1 MSVSARIL
9 FVTVKVKTEVKFAL
23 DTWIFYQN
31 LILPQ
36 LRSDSH
42 SPQPPPAP
50 PPKKIICF
58 NDSHSKMMKNAF
70 LFHLNSSFRSQD
82 I

>member
-9 FVTVKVKTEVKFAL
+9 FVTVKVKTEVKFAV

-42 SPQPPPAP
+42 SPPRP

>member
-9 FVTVKVKTEVKFAL
+9 FVTVKVKTEVKFAV

-42 SPQPPPAP
+42 SPPPPPPPPP
-50 PPKKIICF
+50 PPKK
-58 NDSHSKMMKNAF
+58 K
-70 LFHLNSSFRSQD
+70 LFASMIAIQK
-82 I
+82 

>member
-9 FVTVKVKTEVKFAL
+9 FVTVKVKTEVKFAV

-42 SPQPPPAP
+42 SPQPPRP
-50 PPKKIICF
+50 PQKK
-58 NDSHSKMMKNAF
+58 K
-70 LFHLNSSFRSQD
+70 LFASMIAIQK
-82 I
+82 

>member
-9 FVTVKVKTEVKFAL
+9 FVTVKVKTEVKFAV

-42 SPQPPPAP
+42 FPQPPLP
-50 PPKKIICF
+50 PLP
-58 NDSHSKMMKNAF
+58 HSKKK
-70 LFHLNSSFRSQD
+70 LFASMIAIQK
-82 I
+82 